1 MLPEFFEFYNPTRVV
16 YGVGIASDF
25 KAELDVLG
33 IGKYFIVS
41 DKVINDLSLVNKV
54 LDGLT
59 SAGIEVT
66 GEFVDVPQDAEI
78 KAVNACA
85 EQATTS
91 GAEGL
96 IAIGGGSVID
106 TAKAANI
113 LICEGGD
120 LMGDHA
126 GAHTLTR
133 PLKPLVV
140 IPTTVGTGSEVT
152 LVAVVYDEEN
162 KVKMPFTDKFLLP
175 SLAILDPE
183 MTLSMPPK
191 LTAST
196 AMDAL
201 THAVEAYVDLQW
213 SPVSDAL
220 AAGAVQLI
228 FENVVQAT
236 EHGGDL
242 EARGGLLVGSNL
254 AGIAFSHSMVGCV
267 HSMAHAV
274 GGVCRVP
281 HGVANAILLPH
292 GMEYNFE
299 EVKHKFAKLA
309 PIMGEEVSGLS
320 GDDAGQKAIEAVRK
334 LTGTLNRMGA
344 LPLSLRE
351 VGVSED
357 DLPEIAEAAVMDG
370 ASFYNPREVVADE
383 ILVHLKNA
391 YQ

>member
-16 YGVGIASDF
+16 YGKGLASDF
-25 KAELDVLG
+25 KAELDLLN

-41 DKVINDLSLVNKV
+41 DQAITDLGLSKKVA
-54 LDGLT
+54 DGLT

-66 GEFVDVPQDAEI
+66 GEFLQVPQDAEI

-85 EQATTS
+85 DEAKAS

-96 IAIGGGSVID
+96 VAVGGGSVID

-120 LMGDHA
+120 LVADHS

-140 IPTTVGTGSEVT
+140 IPTTAGTGSEVT
-152 LVAVVYDEEN
+152 LVAVVYDKEN
-162 KVKMPFTDKFLLP
+162 KVKMPFTDRFLLP
-175 SLAILDPE
+175 SLAVLDPE

-213 SPVSDAL
+213 SPISDAL
-220 AAGAVQLI
+220 AAGAIELI
-228 FENVVQAT
+228 FENIAQAT
-236 EHGGDL
+236 EHGDDL
-242 EARGGLLVGSNL
+242 EARGALLVGSNL

-274 GGVCRVP
+274 GGLYRVP
-281 HGVANAILLPH
+281 HGVANAILLPY
-292 GMEYNFE
+292 GMEYNFD
-299 EVKHKFAKLA
+299 EVKHRFARLA
-309 PIMGEEVSGLS
+309 SIMGEDISGLS
-320 GDDAGQKAIEAVRK
+320 VDDAARKAIDAVRK
-334 LTGTLNRMGA
+334 LARTLNRIGT
-344 LPLSLRE
+344 LPLRLRE
-351 VGVSED
+351 VGISVE

-370 ASFYNPREVVADE
+370 ASFYNPREVVAEE

-391 YQ
+391 Y